1 MRISDAGL
9 ALVMAFEG
17 CLKPVPGKPGFF
29 KPYVCPA
36 GVLTIGWG
44 HTNHHPPAFGPTD
57 VWSQETCDE
66 VLRGDMVRFE
76 RHVAAHAKVPLAQH
90 EFDALVSW
98 AYNTGGPAS
107 AGLWRALNAGR
118 KRDVPAELAKWNK
131 GGGKVLAGLV
141 RRRKAEGLLFAGR
154 IDEALQVAGA
164 RRPAAPARQPAV
176 IVFPEQSPGP
186 PDIEPA
192 VPTSP
197 KTGWLA
203 ALLNRFRKAS

>member
-1 MRISDAGL
+1 MKISDNGL

-17 CLKPVPGKPGFF
+17 CLKPVPGRRGFF
-29 KPYVCPA
+29 RPYTCPA

-44 HTNHHPPAFGPTD
+44 HTNHHPPAFGPAD
-57 VWSQETCDE
+57 VWSQDQCDQ
-66 VLRGDMVRFE
+66 VLRGDLAGFE
-76 RHVAAHAKVPLAQH
+76 RHVETLAKVPLAQD

-107 AGLWRALNAGR
+107 AGVWRALNAGR

-154 IDEALQVAGA
+154 VEEALQVAGA
-164 RRPAAPARQPAV
+164 RKPVPAVTVLPSAPAAP
-176 IVFPEQSPGP
+176 P
-186 PDIEPA
+186 PDAESAAAPA
-192 VPTSP
+192 PAAARRN
-197 KTGWLA
+197 WLSSLVA
-203 ALLNRFRKAS
+203 AFRKA